1 MNATLIDRVPTP
13 AEYRALCTAVGW
25 ADIIDFD
32 AAPASLARSLFG
44 VVAVEERHVIG
55 MGRLVGDGAM
65 YFYVQDVAVDPDR
78 RHEGVGEAI
87 VARLVAHV
95 RTRVTR
101 EAFVGLFAVAGTE
114 PFYGR
119 HGFERRDG
127 MVGMF
132 RVVRRVS
139 PAPAPALADAT
150 TGAPAPD
157 VPLRRERTD
166 DG

>member
-1 MNATLIDRVPTP
+1 MNATLIDHVPTP

-32 AAPASLARSLFG
+32 AAPASLVRSLFG
-44 VVAVEERHVIG
+44 VVAVDGGRAIG

-132 RVVRRVS
+132 RVVQRAS
-139 PAPAPALADAT
+139 PGPAFADAA